1 MADKRISGLTAMTTV
16 SKDDILLIVDD
27 PAGTPTN
34 KKITIEKFFSNVEST
49 ITYANITSAS
59 NSTIAGT
66 VFKGGIGVVKNVIV
80 DGNVSVNGVFTMT
93 GNGVIANLSS
103 DITPDTTITHDLGNT
118 SASWKDAYVQ
128 NLKGHS
134 GTLTVSANTTL
145 SANLITSGANVYV
158 NSTDL
163 TVDANTTLK
172 ANLIVHSDSSHTV
185 INSGNTHITSNTILA
200 GQDTTISSNLV
211 SSANLIHTGALG
223 LFDGANLTSNANATF
238 FGNVALGVTAGE
250 GNPKRDAQDDPVDT
264 VLLKIGAGNTY
275 STSNTTLGGTN
286 TVISSNVTI
295 SGANSYITSNATIT
309 GTNTVISSNVTIS
322 SANVYINPTGVAN
335 VYIKGN
341 ITTTGNTS
349 LGDDL
354 SVAGNVYISDTTDS
368 TLGDDG
374 VTGSI
379 RTLGGIGVAKNV
391 TVGQN
396 LTVHGN
402 LHANGNITSDG
413 GTVTLGDSASDTVA
427 FNADIG
433 SHIIPTTD
441 STYDIGTTG
450 DAFRHI
456 YVDDATL
463 IGNVTLAGDLVATR
477 NVSGLFGNFADNVQ
491 IATDKSLQFRDDTEY
506 IKSNAD
512 GEITLNSTTK
522 VTVTTTSLNTSA
534 NVTMAG
540 TTANV
545 TANLFIESA
554 VTDIDSAATTLKG
567 DTTSVTG
574 KDFVVTANT
583 QLPGFVSNT
592 ILITTS
598 ANTTLGGS
606 VNISGNVEMFETAN
620 IAANTFIGGHANVR
634 GNVEVAMASV
644 MVGNVTIGTT
654 SAGSKVTIH
663 ANNDLIINSNN
674 ENEFITI
681 DTKKQEIVS
690 NLAIETNRTLSA
702 ANGIYLKDDT
712 SLVFGGQLSLV
723 DSGTTDDSG
732 LLLEDGS
739 ASGSG
744 TDDGTF
750 LLEDGGADRIFS
762 NATGLIF
769 GGDLVLD
776 DAEIS
781 SANGVIN
788 LGTYNGLA
796 NGVIRISDAYNL
808 PNTVGSEG
816 QFLRLLNGNISF
828 ASGTGTNMTD
838 LVQDLT
844 PQLGGPLD
852 TNDKIITNNVGADVV
867 IQGNTSVSASAG
879 VKLGGQSTYVFVK
892 ESTGRMGINTI
903 SPTQS
908 LDVVGTFKASNYS
921 EFGENVNLS
930 GHNGSVG
937 LKLGGVLVKSS
948 AAEINVLDGIS
959 AALSNADL
967 DAVEN
972 FEETVS
978 AAYDSATTVGTVT
991 IKDGD
996 MCLDVASH
1004 DATTYGLKLEGILVT
1019 STADELNILDG
1030 VTADKDEINILDGL
1044 LATTNQL
1051 NRTQITTLGQTQ
1063 VESFLHTDSENR
1075 IDFTTVNGKPGQIK
1089 VANVVVTATTTST
1102 SNTTGALKV
1111 TGGAGIAKSV
1121 NIGQK
1126 LTVFG
1131 NTTFKSDMTIAA
1143 SVAGNQIF
1151 YNNAEDDLNIKL
1163 RVVSLG
1169 ATTTSSNPQ
1178 GIGDANNVLVFG
1190 NGVTPTYFPDGQAY
1204 LYAKDDGSGETHIYT
1219 VDEGGQETILGPH
1232 NSDGEWEFY
1241 SRNTKTGKVLR
1252 INMERMIRKLEEFTG
1267 ETFIQHE

>member
-49 ITYANITSAS
+49 ITYANITTAS
-59 NSTIAGT
+59 NSTVAGT

-158 NSTDL
+158 NGTDL

-172 ANLIVHSDSSHTV
+172 ANLIVHSDSTNTV
-185 INSGNTHITSNTILA
+185 INSSNTHITSNTILA

-211 SSANLIHTGALG
+211 SSANLTHTGALG

-250 GNPKRDAQDDPVDT
+250 GNPHKVNGVNVDT

-275 STSNTTLGGTN
+275 STSNSTLEGTN
-286 TVISSNVTI
+286 TVVTSNVTM
-295 SGANSYITSNATIT
+295 SGANVNIT
-309 GTNTVISSNVTIS
+309 GTNNYITANTTITANLTTTG
-322 SANVYINPTGVAN
+322 ANVYINPTGVAN

-354 SVAGNVYISDTTDS
+354 LVAGNVKVTDTTQTTS
-368 TLGDDG
+368 NTTGAVVISGG
-374 VTGSI
+374 VGIAKDVTIGGS
-379 RTLGGIGVAKNV
+379 VN
-391 TVGQN
+391 
-396 LTVHGN
+396 VHGN

-413 GTVTLGDSASDTVA
+413 DLTLGDAGTDTIVFEA
-427 FNADIG
+427 YIG
-433 SHIIPTTD
+433 SPVIPDTD
-441 STYDIGTTG
+441 SAYDLGTT
-450 DAFRHI
+450 ANRFKNI
-456 YVDDATL
+456 YVDDAVLT
-463 IGNVTLAGDLVATR
+463 GNVTLAGDLAATR
-477 NVSGLFGNFADNVQ
+477 NVSGLFGNFTDNVQ
-491 IATDKSLQFRDDTEY
+491 IATNKSLQLRDDTDTEF
-506 IKSNAD
+506 IHSNDD
-512 GEITLNSTTK
+512 GEITLVSATK

-545 TANLFIESA
+545 TANLFIDSA
-554 VTDIDSAATTLKG
+554 VTDIDSVATTLKG
-567 DTTSVTG
+567 ATTSVTG
-574 KDFVVTANT
+574 ADFVVTANT

-606 VNISGNVEMFETAN
+606 VNISGNVEMLHTAN

-663 ANNDLIINSNN
+663 ANNNLIINSNN

-690 NLAIETNRTLSA
+690 NLAIETNRTLST

-739 ASGSG
+739 AYDSGF
-744 TDDGTF
+744 DDGTF

-769 GGDLVLD
+769 GGDLVFD

-781 SANGVIN
+781 SANGVLN

-808 PNTVGSEG
+808 PNTAGTDG

-838 LVQDLT
+838 LVQDLA

-867 IQGNTSVSASAG
+867 IQGNTSVSTSAG
-879 VKLGGQSTYVFVK
+879 VKLGAGSSFYVFVQ
-892 ESTGRMGINTI
+892 ESTGRMGINTT
-903 SPTQS
+903 SPSQS
-908 LDVVGTFKASNYS
+908 LDILGTFKAVNDS
-921 EFGENVNLS
+921 EFGQNLNLS
-930 GHNGSVG
+930 GHNHSDQG
-937 LKLGGVLVKSS
+937 LKLGGTLITSS

-959 AALSNADL
+959 AALENADL

-978 AAYDSATTVGTVT
+978 AAYNAGTSEGTVT
-991 IKDGD
+991 IKDGN

-1004 DATTYGLKLEGILVT
+1004 DAATYGLKLDGILVT

-1044 LATTNQL
+1044 HATTDQL
-1051 NRTQITTLGQTQ
+1051 NRTQFTTLGQTQ
-1063 VESFLHTDSENR
+1063 IESFLHTDSENR
-1075 IDFTTVNGKPGQIK
+1075 IDFTTVNGKPGQIT
-1089 VANVVVTATTTST
+1089 VANVVVTGTTTSV

-1111 TGGAGIAKSV
+1111 AGGVGIAKSV

-1131 NTTFKSDMTIAA
+1131 NTTFKSDVTIAA
-1143 SVAGNQIF
+1143 SVVGNQIF

-1169 ATTTSSNPQ
+1169 ATTTSSDPQ

-1190 NGVTPTYFPDGQAY
+1190 NGVEPTYFPEGQAY
-1204 LYAKDDGSGETHIYT
+1204 LYAKDDGVGETHIWT
-1219 VDEGGQETILGPH
+1219 VDEGGQETMLGPH